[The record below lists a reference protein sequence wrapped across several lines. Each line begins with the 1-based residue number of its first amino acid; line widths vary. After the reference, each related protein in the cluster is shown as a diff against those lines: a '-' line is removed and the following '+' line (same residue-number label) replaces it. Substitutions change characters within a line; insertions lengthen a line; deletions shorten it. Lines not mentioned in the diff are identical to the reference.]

1 MVAPHLDNHQPD
13 CFVFWLQSCRCLAV
27 VIVWHVLLIWQ
38 SKSLQK
44 KDRAISQNVRSR
56 VWELRLPLL
65 QVLQIDGN
73 TTEGWDGDRAAKLL
87 RGTSGSSVM
96 VKFARRSEQV
106 PGVAGRPE
114 LPPKIELKQV
124 RPCVKVSDRSS

>member
-124 RPCVKVSDRSS
+124 TPCVKVSDRSS

>member
-1 MVAPHLDNHQPD
+1 MPPV
-13 CFVFWLQSCRCLAV
+13 
-27 VIVWHVLLIWQ
+27 
-38 SKSLQK
+38 
-44 KDRAISQNVRSR
+44 
-56 VWELRLPLL
+56 

-73 TTEGWDGDRAAKLL
+73 TTEGWDGDRAAKFL

-114 LPPKIELKQV
+114 QPPKIELKQV
-124 RPCVKVSDRSS
+124 RPLLCAVVHVAMCEPKYRYSLMLDTNNVDLILVSISYVCCH

>member
-56 VWELRLPLL
+56 VWELRLPFCRYYRLMGIP
-65 QVLQIDGN
+65 Q
-73 TTEGWDGDRAAKLL
+73 RA
-87 RGTSGSSVM
+87 GTGT
-96 VKFARRSEQV
+96 
-106 PGVAGRPE
+106 E
-114 LPPKIELKQV
+114 LPSYCGALQGPL
-124 RPCVKVSDRSS
+124 SW